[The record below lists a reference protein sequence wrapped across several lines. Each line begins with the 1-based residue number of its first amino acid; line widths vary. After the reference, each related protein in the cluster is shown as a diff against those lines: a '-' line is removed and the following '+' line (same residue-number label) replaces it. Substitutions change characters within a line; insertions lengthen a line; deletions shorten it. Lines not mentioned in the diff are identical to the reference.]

1 MLDFELNED
10 HKNIEQLVREFA
22 AREVLPG
29 IRERDRE
36 QKFDPNLLKKMGAAD
51 ILGICIP
58 QRYGGAGY
66 DYISFGLACEELEYA
81 DTSAR
86 VIMSVHLGLNSL
98 TLLAWGTEEQ
108 KQKYLVPQAKG
119 EKVATFGLTEPN
131 AGSDAVGIQTTAK
144 KDGNRYILN
153 GEKIWISLAD
163 VADNFLIFAW
173 TDQEKKKK
181 RDHTGLSAFIV
192 ERSFS
197 GVKTGT
203 IHGKLGVRAGN
214 TGYIVLTDVPVPK
227 ENLLGQE
234 GEGFKIAMFCLE
246 QGRFTVASGATGLT
260 RACLD
265 ACLSYAKTRKT
276 FGQPIGEHQLVK
288 EMIANMVKGYE
299 ASRLLWLRAAW
310 LKNKGERN
318 TRETSLAKWYACL
331 EAEKA
336 AADAVQVHGS
346 YGYSDEYPVERY
358 YRNSKGSSIYE
369 GTREIHTLMQADY
382 ALGYRTDKPVR
393 VKLPPYPFD

>member
-1 MLDFELNED
+1 MIDFELNED
-10 HKNIEQLVREFA
+10 HKNIEKLVRDFA

-36 QKFDPNLLKKMGAAD
+36 QRFDPNLLKKMGGAD

-98 TLLAWGTEEQ
+98 TLLSWGTEEQ

-163 VADNFLIFAW
+163 VADNFLIFGW

-192 ERSFS
+192 ERSFP
-197 GVKTGT
+197 GIKTGT

-214 TGYIVLTDVPVPK
+214 TGFIVLTDVPVPK
-227 ENLLGQE
+227 ENL
-234 GEGFKIAMFCLE
+234 
-246 QGRFTVASGATGLT
+246 
-260 RACLD
+260 
-265 ACLSYAKTRKT
+265 
-276 FGQPIGEHQLVK
+276 
-288 EMIANMVKGYE
+288 
-299 ASRLLWLRAAW
+299 
-310 LKNKGERN
+310 
-318 TRETSLAKWYACL
+318 
-331 EAEKA
+331 
-336 AADAVQVHGS
+336 
-346 YGYSDEYPVERY
+346 
-358 YRNSKGSSIYE
+358 
-369 GTREIHTLMQADY
+369 
-382 ALGYRTDKPVR
+382 
-393 VKLPPYPFD
+393 